1 VCAGMLI
8 EHAGDRRVGEVSVPL
23 AHQSALAGILLA
35 SWLVVD
41 RVPALRALRASA
53 TQARYDVLRG
63 GVQVWPRVRGRVVRC
78 LCSDPDYRHRY
89 RERWPDPTPAAV

>member
-8 EHAGDRRVGEVSVPL
+8 ERGGDRRVADVSVPL

-35 SWLVVD
+35 TWLVVD
-41 RVPALRALRASA
+41 RVPALRALRPSA

-63 GVQVWPRVRGRVVRC
+63 GVQVWPRSRGREERC
-78 LCSDPDYRHRY
+78 LCCDPDFRSAYTQ
-89 RERWPDPTPAAV
+89 RWPTIL

>member
-8 EHAGDRRVGEVSVPL
+8 EHAEDRRGADVSVPL

-35 SWLVVD
+35 TWLIVD
-41 RVPALRALRASA
+41 RVPELRALRPSA

-63 GVQVWPRVRGRVVRC
+63 GVQVWPRSRGREERC
-78 LCSDPDYRHRY
+78 ICCDSDFRSAYTQQ
-89 RERWPDPTPAAV
+89 WPPIL